1 MKSYVISF
9 LLTLLISSV
18 AQAQDEEPENIIQNG
33 DFEAQFQNWLFWTQD
48 GALAER
54 FIDSRKVEPIDGKTV
69 AYVRIDKQ
77 GAGGTGNQV
86 QFYQGPFPLKQGQKY
101 TLSVW
106 MMGGEGGEQVSIL
119 VLKHE
124 NPWTNYG
131 SQFITLKEEWDEYS
145 LTFTQPV
152 DDQIG
157 RIDFFLG
164 TTEGDIW
171 IDHVRLYEGE
181 YFNDGIKELPK
192 QTVQPESKLP
202 TTWGNIKLR

>member
-1 MKSYVISF
+1 MKSCF
-9 LLTLLISSV
+9 LSLLLILL
-18 AQAQDEEPENIIQNG
+18 ACFLAYAQDEELENIIQNG

-48 GALAER
+48 GAVADR
-54 FIDSRKVEPIDGKTV
+54 FIDSKEIEPIDGRSV
-69 AYVRIDKQ
+69 AYVKIEAQ

-86 QFYQGPFPLKQGQKY
+86 QFYQGPFVLKEGRKY

-124 NPWTNYG
+124 NPWTNYV
-131 SQFITLKEEWDEYS
+131 SKPITLKNEWDEYN

-152 DDQIG
+152 DDDMG
-157 RIDFFLG
+157 RVDFFLG

-181 YFNDGIKELPK
+181 YFNDGVRELPG
-192 QTVQPESKLP
+192 QPVEPQSKLP
-202 TTWGNIKLR
+202 ITWGTIRQ

>member
-1 MKSYVISF
+1 MKSHLLPF
-9 LLTLLISSV
+9 LLIVLICPV

-48 GALAER
+48 GAGAER
-54 FIDSRKVEPIDGKTV
+54 IIDSKKVEPVDGKSV
-69 AYVRIDKQ
+69 AYVRIDNQ

-86 QFYQGPFPLKQGQKY
+86 QFYQGPFPLKKSRKY

-106 MMGGEGGEQVSIL
+106 MMGGEGGEQVSLL
-119 VLKHE
+119 VIKHE
-124 NPWTNYG
+124 NPWTTYG
-131 SQFITLKEEWDEYS
+131 DMPVTLKKEWDEYN

-152 DDQIG
+152 DDAIG

-181 YFNDGIKELPK
+181 YFDDGIKELPE
-192 QTVQPESKLP
+192 QTVEPQVKLP
-202 TTWGNIKLR
+202 TTWGKTKLR

>member
-1 MKSYVISF
+1 MKLCF
-9 LLTLLISSV
+9 LSLLLILLACFLV
-18 AQAQDEEPENIIQNG
+18 YAQDEELENIIQNG

-48 GALAER
+48 GAAAER
-54 FIDSRKVEPIDGKTV
+54 FIDSKEIEPIDGRSV
-69 AYVRIDKQ
+69 AYVRIDAQ

-86 QFYQGPFPLKQGQKY
+86 QFYQGPFVLKEGRKY

-124 NPWTNYG
+124 NPWTTYG
-131 SQFITLKEEWDEYS
+131 NQPITLKNEWDEYN

-152 DDQIG
+152 DDDIG
-157 RIDFFLG
+157 RVDFFLG

-181 YFNDGIKELPK
+181 YFNDEVRELPERPVEP
-192 QTVQPESKLP
+192 QNKLP
-202 TTWGNIKLR
+202 ITWGIIKL

>member
-1 MKSYVISF
+1 MKSRILPF
-9 LLTLLISSV
+9 LLILLICSV

-33 DFEAQFQNWLFWTQD
+33 DFEAQFQSWLFWTQD

-54 FIDSRKVEPIDGKTV
+54 LIDSKKVEPIDGKSV

-86 QFYQGPFPLKQGQKY
+86 QFYQGPFPLKKGKKY

-106 MMGGEGGEQVSIL
+106 MMGGEGGEQVSLL

-124 NPWTNYG
+124 NPWTTYG
-131 SQFITLKEEWDEYS
+131 SKPVTLKKEWDEYN

-152 DDQIG
+152 DDAIG
-157 RIDFFLG
+157 RVDFFLG

-181 YFNDGIKELPK
+181 YFNDGIRELPE
-192 QTVQPESKLP
+192 QTVKPQVKLL
-202 TTWGNIKLR
+202 TTWGKIKLR